1 MGLIMDTK
9 DVVTQTG
16 KSDITRGVLKRFLQV
31 VFVMLLQAA
40 VLFISAGRLDW
51 VMAWVLL
58 GVNFVSVVI
67 NGIILLRKDP
77 ALIAERAQIKEDAK
91 QWDPPLAG
99 IVSLVGPLSIW
110 LVAGLNQRF
119 GWTPGP
125 GFAIQLVALLFLLL
139 GYFVWGWAMVANRF
153 FSGLV
158 RIQKE
163 RGHTAIS
170 TGPYRLVRHPGYA
183 GLVVFTLATS
193 LVLGSIWALIP
204 AVLTVITAIVRT
216 ALEDRTLIEELDGY
230 REYAKQVRHRL
241 LPGIW

>member
-1 MGLIMDTK
+1 MNTN
-9 DVVTQTG
+9 DVEQQG
-16 KSDITRGVLKRFLQV
+16 DKSDITGGILKRFAQIV
-31 VFVMLLQAA
+31 VVLLLQAA
-40 VLFISAGRLDW
+40 VLFITAGRLNW

-58 GVNFVSVVI
+58 GVTFVSVVI

-91 QWDPPLAG
+91 QWDRPLAG
-99 IVSLVGPLSIW
+99 IVSLFGPLSIW

-119 GWTPGP
+119 GWTPEP
-125 GFAIQLVALLFLLL
+125 TLIIQLVALGFLVL
-139 GYFVWGWAMVANRF
+139 GYFIWGWSMVANRF

-163 RGHTAIS
+163 RGHTVIS
-170 TGPYRLVRHPGYA
+170 TGPYRFVRHPGYA

-193 LVLGSIWALIP
+193 IVLGSLWALIP
-204 AVLTVITAIVRT
+204 AVLTVIIAIVRT

-230 REYAKQVRHRL
+230 KEYALQVRHRL